1 MTKKR
6 ILMCAEAHDVNS
18 GFGRYTY
25 EIMSRLYKNPN
36 YEVAELSSYYKED
49 REKKVPWKVYPNEPA
64 GNNEKE
70 LEYYRSNPTNQFG
83 QWRFEKTVLH
93 FKPDIVFDI
102 RDYWMFAYQEISPLR
117 KYFNWVI
124 APTVDSVPQK
134 PEWLK
139 TFENA
144 DMVLTHTDWAGDYL
158 KSLNR
163 NINVGPSVSDS
174 VDSKVFKPVNYTKS
188 YHRTKF
194 GLSPDAFIIGSVM
207 RNQKRKLI
215 PELFKSLRNIIDR
228 TNNPSIYLYLHTSF
242 PETHGWN
249 IPELLQEFGVENNVL
264 FSYYA
269 PGPKKLYVSTYK
281 GPKIKCFDDP
291 STFAVIPNVVHGIS
305 NQQLNEVYNLFDIYV
320 QYAICEGLGI
330 PQLEAASCG
339 VPVFSINYSGMEEI
353 TTKIDGIKL
362 NYLLSKELE
371 TGADRA
377 TPDNEHFIT
386 EVIKFMELSKP
397 EKKNLSIK
405 TRNLLLDN
413 YSWDKTAEVLM
424 SVFDKMEPKNK
435 WEDKLETDVS
445 INVPDNLS
453 DRQFINFI
461 VTNILKEES
470 LLRTHYIQN
479 MIRALYEGYLSI
491 ASPTNFTRQEA
502 VKILENYVN
511 HKVFC
516 EQVRSGEIK
525 LSDSFLNY

>member
-1 MTKKR
+1 
-6 ILMCAEAHDVNS
+6 
-18 GFGRYTY
+18 
-25 EIMSRLYKNPN
+25 
-36 YEVAELSSYYKED
+36 
-49 REKKVPWKVYPNEPA
+49 
-64 GNNEKE
+64 
-70 LEYYRSNPTNQFG
+70 
-83 QWRFEKTVLH
+83 
-93 FKPDIVFDI
+93 
-102 RDYWMFAYQEISPLR
+102 
-117 KYFNWVI
+117 
-124 APTVDSVPQK
+124 
-134 PEWLK
+134 
-139 TFENA
+139 
-144 DMVLTHTDWAGDYL
+144 
-158 KSLNR
+158 
-163 NINVGPSVSDS
+163 
-174 VDSKVFKPVNYTKS
+174 
-188 YHRTKF
+188 
-194 GLSPDAFIIGSVM
+194 
-207 RNQKRKLI
+207 
-215 PELFKSLRNIIDR
+215 
-228 TNNPSIYLYLHTSF
+228 
-242 PETHGWN
+242 
-249 IPELLQEFGVENNVL
+249 
-264 FSYYA
+264 
-269 PGPKKLYVSTYK
+269 
-281 GPKIKCFDDP
+281 
-291 STFAVIPNVVHGIS
+291 
-305 NQQLNEVYNLFDIYV
+305 LFDIYV

-362 NYLLSKELE
+362 NHLLSKELE

-479 MIRALYEGYLSI
+479 MIRALCEGYLSI
-491 ASPTNFTRQEA
+491 ASPTSFTRQEA